1 LLCVLALGVVQA
13 RAQGPAGKQP
23 IAPRD
28 KTIELCNGK
37 DFTGL
42 YTFLKGRDQPSVGAR
57 RREPDDV
64 YRVEDGMIHISG
76 EGAGYVATENEYR
89 DYHLAVEYKW
99 GKRNDGSGYVRNAG
113 VLVHGTGP
121 DGSAGGTWMACLEVQ
136 LAQGCEGDLIVIRGK
151 DEKGK
156 VIPVDIS
163 SEVRIAEDG
172 KTRWQAGGKKVRYSG
187 KQFWW
192 SRHEPFFKEKL
203 DTRGHEDAAS
213 PVGEWT
219 RVEVICAGSRVT
231 VKINGVTVNEAVDVW
246 PGYGK
251 ILLQNEGN
259 EIYYRNFRLLPLEK
273 EIRNPKSETNPN
285 DRKRKS
291 KTSHRPFCTFGFGA
305 SDLFRISD
313 FEFRIYPLEVI
324 RCLTKQSRQSA
335 RRAAIS

>member
-1 LLCVLALGVVQA
+1 MRTGTSLVFLCVLTLVCHCFVEAVFPGGTRHCFCEAVAHGQDA
-13 RAQGPAGKQP
+13 RAKQP

-28 KTIELCNGK
+28 KTIEPFNGK

-42 YTFLKGRDQPSVGAR
+42 YTFLKGRGV
-57 RREPDDV
+57 RREPDEV

-89 DYHLAVEYKW
+89 DYHLSVQYKW

-121 DGSAGGTWMACLEVQ
+121 DGSAGGAWMACLEVQ

-151 DEKGK
+151 DDKGK

-172 KTRWQAGGKKVRYSG
+172 KTRWQPGGKKVRYSG

-192 SRHEPFFKEKL
+192 SRHGPFFKEKL

-231 VKINGVTVNEAVDVW
+231 VKINGVTVNEALDVW
-246 PGYGK
+246 PTYGK

-259 EIYYRNFRLLPLEK
+259 EIYYRNWRLTPL
-273 EIRNPKSETNPN
+273 
-285 DRKRKS
+285 
-291 KTSHRPFCTFGFGA
+291 
-305 SDLFRISD
+305 
-313 FEFRIYPLEVI
+313 
-324 RCLTKQSRQSA
+324 
-335 RRAAIS
+335 